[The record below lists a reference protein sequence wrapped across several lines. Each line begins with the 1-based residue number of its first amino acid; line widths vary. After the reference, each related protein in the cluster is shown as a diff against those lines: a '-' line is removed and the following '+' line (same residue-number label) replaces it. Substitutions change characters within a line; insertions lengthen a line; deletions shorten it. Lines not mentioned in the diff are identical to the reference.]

1 MEKPG
6 KQKYEC
12 TISFSVTKNLKRVF
26 QEKKF
31 LRIITL
37 NNMLEGKNNIFIIRE
52 SDDIEA
58 GIDKLELECV
68 PEGKSKENNL
78 LFQEKIKLLEQE
90 NKELKAKLTKLKK
103 ILE

>member
-58 GIDKLELECV
+58 SIDKLDLECV

-90 NKELKAKLTKLKK
+90 NKELKAKLVKLKK